1 MRCKLFIKWN
11 NKPVLDARGTAVMVY
26 TILQTLKGEFI
37 NSQGLVLPSLDTIV
51 NAPSDEMLVG
61 TYEDLTGRVDYVLT
75 FEGI

>member
-1 MRCKLFIKWN
+1 
-11 NKPVLDARGTAVMVY
+11 MVY